1 MRASAQE
8 PVMTHISRLVVPTD
22 FSTTSDAALAYA
34 KTVAEQF
41 GASLHLVHAFDD
53 PFTTAAFATEA
64 YAPVPLSLRENLLR
78 DAERRLAERLPLD
91 ERTRFNGT
99 VEIVSGIPA
108 TAIVNYAGSLGADL
122 IVMGTHGRGGM
133 AHLLLG
139 SVAER
144 VVRTALCPVLTI
156 REARQR
162 TVQQILVPTDF
173 SQTSDAA
180 LDYAY
185 LLAERFGASLQLLHV
200 VDDPFITEGLT
211 PEAYIAEAP
220 TVRTAL
226 LRNAQARL
234 AHRVVPSHAAALRI
248 DREVLFGNGARTIA
262 EYAAARGV
270 DLIVMGTHG
279 RSGVAHFVIGSVA
292 ERLVRTAPCP
302 VLTVRHVAAHQHYS
316 ELVYAV
322 DHLPA

>member
-1 MRASAQE
+1 
-8 PVMTHISRLVVPTD
+8 MTHISRLVVPTD

-34 KTVAEQF
+34 KMLAEQF
-41 GASLHLVHAFDD
+41 GASLHLVHAFED
-53 PFTTAAFATEA
+53 PFTTAAFAAEVYT
-64 YAPVPLSLRENLLR
+64 PLPLSLRENLLR
-78 DAERRLAERLPLD
+78 EVQRRLAERLPV
-91 ERTRFNGT
+91 EQRARFNGT
-99 VEIVSGIPA
+99 VEAVTGTPAKTIVE
-108 TAIVNYAGSLGADL
+108 YARSSGADL

-156 REARQR
+156 RETPHR

-173 SQTSDAA
+173 SETSDAA

-200 VDDPFITEGLT
+200 LDDPFITEGLT
-211 PEAYIAEAP
+211 AEAYITEAP
-220 TVRTAL
+220 AFRAAM

-234 AHRVVPSHAAALRI
+234 AHRAVPPPHAAALRI
-248 DREVLFGNGARTIA
+248 DRDVLFGNGAKTIA
-262 EYAAARGV
+262 EYAAARGA

-279 RSGVAHFVIGSVA
+279 RSGIAHFLVGSVA

-302 VLTVRHVAAHQHYS
+302 VLTVRHAAAAAREYPQ
-316 ELVYAV
+316 LVYDV
-322 DHLPA
+322 QHLPA